1 MIPLDAAKKL
11 QPEMTFVVHLH
22 EMGHDIGRWRWSMDD
37 GRLVVDALAAEN
49 FAAYIPTWGEKFFW
63 DGKKLHLAQS

>member
-1 MIPLDAAKKL
+1 
-11 QPEMTFVVHLH
+11 
-22 EMGHDIGRWRWSMDD
+22 MGHEIGRWRWSMDD